1 MAYGPTINTQF
12 DGNRKLI
19 YSFQI
24 DNTGGSTTG
33 GTTVIDVSGL
43 AKGKQN
49 QSCNR
54 ISLNRIWFNIS
65 TTAIA
70 DSATLQWENSDGDE
84 TFLVLAGYDDKNFSS
99 IGGLVNPN
107 TNGNA
112 NGDVNI
118 AIPAHTAGDTYSIVT
133 EWIKYYATA

>member
-1 MAYGPTINTQF
+1 MAYDPTINTQF
-12 DGNRKLI
+12 DGTRKLI
-19 YSFQI
+19 YSFNI
-24 DNTGGSTTG
+24 DNSKDGSA

-118 AIPAHTAGDTYSIVT
+118 VIPAHTAGDTYSIVT